1 MRETIIQFG
10 EGNFLR
16 GFADSFI
23 QKLNEQGLYDGKAVV
38 IQPRS
43 GGKVHALNGQACKY
57 NLYVRGIENG
67 KVVNKHVKIESIS
80 RGIDPYTDFEDYIEL
95 AKNPD
100 FRFIIS
106 NTTEAGIE
114 YIDSNLFSD
123 KPAKSFPGKLT
134 QLLYAR
140 FGAGLAGFVILPC
153 ELIDNNAD
161 ELKRCVMCYAKQW
174 NLGDDFTAW
183 LENENKFCN
192 TLVDRIVT
200 GYPDDEAA
208 SLCAEI
214 GYDDKFLDTSE
225 IYHFWAI
232 EGNFEEELPLQ
243 KAGFNVVWTDSVVPY
258 KKRKVRV
265 LNGAHTSMVFP
276 AMLCGI
282 ETVGECL
289 EDEQIKGFLKDCLF
303 EYILPMLGEP
313 EENIS
318 FANAVLERFANPYI
332 KHKLKSISL
341 NSVSKFSVRVLPTML
356 DWYEKNGSYP
366 KPLAFSLAAL
376 IYYYKKNDPQD
387 SESVIEYI
395 KDNSIEAILS
405 NVDLWGADLSALLP
419 TVSESIRRIEHDGV
433 REALIWALS

>member
-16 GFADSFI
+16 GFADYFI
-23 QKLNEQGLYDGKAVV
+23 EKLNEQGLYDGKVVV

-43 GGKVHALNGQACKY
+43 GGKVHALNEQDCKY
-57 NLYVRGIENG
+57 NLYMRGIENG
-67 KVVNKHVKIESIS
+67 EIVNEHIEINSIS
-80 RGIDPYTDFEDYIEL
+80 RGIDPYTDFEDYIAL

-106 NTTEAGIE
+106 NTAEAGIE
-114 YIDSNLFSD
+114 YVEGNLFSD
-123 KPAKSFPGKLT
+123 KPALSFPGKLT

-140 FGAGLAGFVILPC
+140 FKAGLAGFVILPC

-161 ELKRCVMCYAKQW
+161 KLKKCVMCYAKQW
-174 NLGDDFTAW
+174 ALGDDFIKW
-183 LENENKFCN
+183 IINDNRFCN

-200 GYPDDEAA
+200 GYPDDEADA
-208 SLCAEI
+208 LCSDI
-214 GYDDKFLDTSE
+214 GYTDKFLDTAE

-243 KAGFNVVWTDSVVPY
+243 RAGLNVVWADSVAPY

-282 ETVGECL
+282 DTVGESL
-289 EDEQIKGFLKDCLF
+289 EDERVNDFLKACLF
-303 EYILPMLGEP
+303 KYILPMLGETS
-313 EENIS
+313 ENIS

-341 NSVSKFSVRVLPTML
+341 NSVSKFSVRVLPTVL
-356 DWYEKNGSYP
+356 DWYEKTGSYP
-366 KPLAFSLAAL
+366 NPLIFSLAAL
-376 IYYYKKNDPQD
+376 IYYYKNNDPQD
-387 SESVIEYI
+387 SESAIKYI
-395 KDNSIEAILS
+395 KDNGIEVILS
-405 NVDLWGADLSALLP
+405 NADLWGADLSATLSL
-419 TVSESIRRIEHDGV
+419 VSESLERIEKDGI
-433 REALIWALS
+433 REALSWALS